1 MREVSVFDRTS
12 DCIRQD
18 FFERRVALVKIKA
31 FKSVLELS
39 LLLSALFCGLLANA
53 QNRLSEIR
61 AKGEIVIATD
71 ATYPPFEFMEK
82 GKLQGFDIDL
92 GNEIGKELGVRVK
105 WTPLPWSSVLGA
117 LETGKCD
124 LVMSGMTITK
134 ERKEKGYGFSR
145 PYFLSG
151 QAIAKRKGDARI
163 QTLQDLKDKISSV
176 QEDTTGQFALDKL
189 GVPKSQ
195 ILKFDQLQ
203 DGLLNLR
210 NGKSDAVVAD
220 LPALQYQLK
229 RSYSELE
236 IQGGVFSYEY
246 LGIASKKGETPLVSA
261 LNLALEHIM
270 TDGRYS
276 RIYQTWLP
284 EPVTT
289 GLIAGLDKARD
300 EGTPAPNLTSFA
312 KADQYVPAANSTSS
326 SIAFR
331 WDILN
336 EGKSLLLR
344 GAGMTLLL
352 TFLTLLIGTPSGLL
366 IALAR
371 ISKIPFL
378 KQICVFYVEIVRGTP
393 LLMQIYVIYFVLPAI
408 GINIPSFLA
417 GVIALSLNAA
427 AYISEIFRAGIESI
441 DTGQM
446 EAARALGMSYRE
458 AMRWVILPQTL
469 RRTLP
474 PLTNEAAALLKDSS
488 LVSVVALS
496 ELMREGKELAT
507 TSGSATTVY
516 LAVAVIYLAMTLPLT
531 YLVRRLEDAW
541 KPVSKI

>member
-1 MREVSVFDRTS
+1 MNLGRIQSVVAVLAF
-12 DCIRQD
+12 
-18 FFERRVALVKIKA
+18 VAL
-31 FKSVLELS
+31 SLS
-39 LLLSALFCGLLANA
+39 GSSTRA
-53 QNRLSEIR
+53 QNRLDAIR
-61 AKGEIVIATD
+61 KTGEIVIATD

-82 GKLQGFDIDL
+82 GTLKGFDVDL
-92 GNEIGKELGVRVK
+92 GNEIAKELGVKVK
-105 WTPLPWSSVLGA
+105 WLPLPWSSVLGS

-151 QAIAKRKGDARI
+151 QAIVRRKNDLRI
-163 QTLQDLKDKISSV
+163 QKLEDLKNRISSV

-210 NGKSDAVVAD
+210 NGKCDATVAD

-236 IQGGVFSYEY
+236 FAGGVFVYEY
-246 LGIASKKGETPLVSA
+246 LGLATQKSEAPLISA
-261 LNLALEHIM
+261 LNLALDNIM
-270 TDGRYS
+270 VDGRYAK
-276 RIYQTWLP
+276 IYREWLQ
-284 EPVTT
+284 EPVST
-289 GLIAGLDKARD
+289 GMIAGLDKVQG
-300 EGTPAPNLTSFA
+300 EGTPVPKITSFA
-312 KADQYVPAANSTSS
+312 PSDSVAVSQVSKSS
-326 SIAFR
+326 ALSIR

-336 EGKSLLLR
+336 DGKTLLLR

-352 TFLTLLIGTPSGLL
+352 TLLTLCIGTPAGLL

-371 ISKIPFL
+371 ISGIPLL
-378 KQICVFYVEIVRGTP
+378 KPISIFYVEIVRGTP
-393 LLMQIYVIYFVLPAI
+393 LLMQIYVIYFVFPAV
-408 GINIPSFLA
+408 GINLPSFVA
-417 GVIALSLNAA
+417 GLIALSLNAA

-446 EAARALGMSYRE
+446 EAARALGMDYPL

-469 RRTLP
+469 RRVLP

-516 LAVAVIYLAMTLPLT
+516 LAVAAIYLMMTLPLT
-531 YLVRRLEDAW
+531 WLVRRLEEAW
-541 KPVSKI
+541 KPISR

>member
-1 MREVSVFDRTS
+1 MSLGLRAMGLCLICV
-12 DCIRQD
+12 C
-18 FFERRVALVKIKA
+18 L
-31 FKSVLELS
+31 LE
-39 LLLSALFCGLLANA
+39 ACGAVRA
-53 QNRLSEIR
+53 QNRLDEIR
-61 AKGEIVIATD
+61 KRGEIVIATD

-82 GKLQGFDIDL
+82 GALKGFDIDL
-92 GNEIGKELGVRVK
+92 GNEISKELGVKVK
-105 WTPLPWSSVLGA
+105 WLPLPWSSVLGS

-134 ERKEKGYGFSR
+134 ERKEKGYGFTR

-151 QAIAKRKGDARI
+151 QAIAKRKGDSRI
-163 QTLQDLKDKISSV
+163 QKLQDLKDKISSV

-195 ILKFDQLQ
+195 VLKFDQLQ

-210 NGKSDAVVAD
+210 NGKCDAVVAD

-236 IQGGVFSYEY
+236 VQGGVFSFEY
-246 LGIASKKGETPLVSA
+246 LGIASKKGETSLVSA
-261 LNLALEHIM
+261 LNLALDNTM
-270 TDGRYS
+270 VDGRYAK
-276 RIYQTWLP
+276 IYKEWLQ

-289 GLIAGLDKARD
+289 ELIGQLDKVQG
-300 EGTPAPNLTSFA
+300 EGTPVPKIASFVASAHLASNAPAPGSA
-312 KADQYVPAANSTSS
+312 
-326 SIAFR
+326 IALR
-331 WDILN
+331 WDVLN
-336 EGKSLLLR
+336 EGKALLLR

-352 TFLTLLIGTPSGLL
+352 TLLTLVIGTPAGLL

-378 KQICVFYVEIVRGTP
+378 KQLCIAYVEVVRGTP

-408 GINIPSFLA
+408 GVNLPSFLA

-441 DTGQM
+441 DSGQM
-446 EAARALGMSYRE
+446 EAARALGMSYGG

-516 LAVAVIYLAMTLPLT
+516 LAVAVVYLAMTLPLT

-541 KPVSKI
+541 KPVSR